1 MHKVDHV
8 QGDMALRFGVLEAL
22 LVFQFTLQLGHVQRV
37 AHLRIPLG
45 TLSSNELPSGFF
57 IILFVLH
64 LNERKRAG
72 VP

>member
-1 MHKVDHV
+1 MHEVDHV
-8 QGDMALRFGVLEAL
+8 QGDVALRLGVLEAL
-22 LVFQFTLQLGHVQRV
+22 FVFQFTLELGHLQRV

-57 IILFVLH
+57 IIFFVLH
-64 LNERKRAG
+64 LNKRKRAG